1 MSDLNLGKIKVL
13 YGDMVAMEINI
24 ANTEKR
30 LAGKLSEFEAKLQKP
45 YPKFSQKKSAINSLK
60 TIIMVAASSLSVG
73 LVIRPGEPISY
84 WIAGLP
90 FGMTI
95 AWFIFDYL
103 KCDEIAENQ
112 RLVVNSVEKLPT
124 QVPVK
129 VWTED
134 EFVRVSLSLN
144 RSMSDRTL
152 SACLDVLV
160 NNMEVNEAA
169 KIHNTMTNQISRCLF
184 MLRSTKI

>member
-24 ANTEKR
+24 ANTERR
-30 LAGKLSEFEAKLQKP
+30 LTGKLAEFETKLQKP
-45 YPKFSQKKSAINSLK
+45 NTIFSQKKSALNTLK

-90 FGMTI
+90 FGMTT

-103 KCDEIAENQ
+103 KCDEIAEKQ

-129 VWTED
+129 VWTEA
-134 EFVRVSLSLN
+134 EFVKVSLSLN

-160 NNMEVNEAA
+160 NNMEVNVAA